1 MLCAAPRGVEAMSEP
16 NLAFVH
22 AYFDGVGAF
31 QALDS
36 VNDMTLSPDGAHA
49 YAIGHEGITVM
60 ARDAV
65 SGRLRVLAIVA
76 NPSPSL
82 SEPTAIVLS
91 GDGKHAYVTYGHE
104 DAVAVWARDSGSGL
118 LSFVESQVDG
128 VSGVD
133 GLDGALRAAVSEDG
147 AHVYVTGVFDN
158 TVAAFARNGTTGALS
173 FVEVERDGIGG
184 VDGLAGAYGV
194 AVSGDGGHV
203 YVAGFSDDAL
213 AVFDRD
219 AMTGELS
226 FLEVH
231 GDGVS
236 GVDGLDGAAG
246 VVVSEDG
253 LDVYVA
259 GAGDGRVAGFRR
271 DTMSGLL
278 TFNAAAP
285 STQGVSTLRMF
296 GNELLYAGSTG
307 IAVMSRDPATGS
319 LVLVEIQSNGRRGVQ
334 GGGGPSSPSG
344 DGRHLY
350 TANASA
356 DAIALFQTTTITCAP
371 TPEVGCRVPVAS
383 GKARLLI
390 RDEEIP
396 LGDDFDLPSI
406 DRRDLVKWSWLV
418 GAATTFADF
427 GTPETTTE
435 YALCLYDASAAP
447 QPLLR
452 SVIPPG
458 NLCPRSPCW
467 RAEGAAAGYR
477 YRDRERTPDGVSALT
492 LQAGPAGKAQITA
505 KVKGSNI
512 EGVFDEPLGAP
523 LVPPVRMQLVN
534 SAGECWE
541 AVYSTP
547 AVNDGAFFKAT
558 AD

>member
-1 MLCAAPRGVEAMSEP
+1 VAAISEP

-31 QALDS
+31 EALD
-36 VNDMTLSPDGAHA
+36 MATGLALSPDGVHA
-49 YAIGHEGITVM
+49 YAVGHEGITVM
-60 ARDAV
+60 ARDAL
-65 SGRLRVLAIVA
+65 SGRLRVLAIVGD
-76 NPSPSL
+76 PTPSL
-82 SEPTAIVLS
+82 TVPTGIVLS
-91 GDGKHAYVTYGHE
+91 ADGQHAYVTYPSE
-104 DAVAVWARDSGSGL
+104 DAVGVWARDSGSGL

-128 VSGVD
+128 VGGVD
-133 GLDGALRAAVSEDG
+133 GLQGAVLPAVSVDG
-147 AHVYVTGVFDN
+147 AHVYVTGLFED
-158 TVAAFARNGTTGALS
+158 TVVAFARNGATGGLT
-173 FVEVERDGIGG
+173 FLEVERDGVGG
-184 VDGLAGAYGV
+184 VDGLDRASGV
-194 AVSGDGGHV
+194 AVSSDGGHV
-203 YVAGFSDDAL
+203 YVAGADDDAL
-213 AVFDRD
+213 AVFARD
-219 AMTGELS
+219 ALTGQLS

-231 GDGVS
+231 RDGVS
-236 GVDGLDGAAG
+236 GVDGLDGASG
-246 VVVSEDG
+246 VVVSDDG

-259 GAGDGRVAGFRR
+259 APHDGRVAGFRR

-278 TFNAAAP
+278 TFSGAAL
-285 STQGVSTLRMF
+285 STQGVVNLRMF
-296 GNELLYAGSTG
+296 GNELLYAAGGG
-307 IAVMSRDPATGS
+307 IAVMSRDPTTGS
-319 LVLVEIQSNGRRGVQ
+319 LALVEIQGNGRRGVSGVE
-334 GGGGPSSPSG
+334 GGGFSPSA

-350 TANASA
+350 TASLSH

-371 TPEVGCRVPVAS
+371 TPEIGCRVPVAS
-383 GKARLLI
+383 GKATLMI
-390 RDEEIP
+390 RDEDP
-396 LGDDFDLPSI
+396 PPDDA
-406 DRRDLVKWSWLV
+406 DRRDLVKWSWRA

-547 AVNDGAFFKAT
+547 AVNDGSFFKAT